1 MRFGLGILLIV
12 LSSNTSVGL
21 RDSLA
26 VVQPVDINSRFPIS
40 SDECNT
46 QFVFYETKHQ
56 YCNILQA
63 LNKYKKYWKK
73 LANIKKKKTD
83 KNKNKTS

>member
-12 LSSNTSVGL
+12 LSGNTSVGL

-46 QFVFYETKHQ
+46 QFFFYKTKHQ

-63 LNKYKKYWKK
+63 LNNTERNWQTLKKNRQKQKQNK
-73 LANIKKKKTD
+73 L
-83 KNKNKTS
+83 SRP